1 MTTSLPSYVEKIT
14 DAYEELYT
22 EFFHLIDRT
31 WYNKEAESIIDE
43 LHALDDETLAE
54 YLKDVPE
61 KFYSARL
68 SFDEAIND
76 LNEDFDIS
84 SVVQCCVAMEHFEM
98 YLRFLARKISRAA

>member
-1 MTTSLPSYVEKIT
+1 MTTSLSSYVEKIT
-14 DAYEELYT
+14 DAYEELYA
-22 EFFHLIDRT
+22 EFFYLIDRT

-43 LHALDDETLAE
+43 LHTLDDKTLAG

-68 SFDEAIND
+68 SFDEAISD

-84 SVVQCCVAMEHFEM
+84 SVIQCCVAMEHFEM
-98 YLRFLARKISRAA
+98 YLRFLACKISGAA